1 MMRVGVDIGG
11 TNIHVGLVD
20 DHGSIVQK
28 GVMLTDVQGG
38 AEKIMCDAAGLV
50 GKLCAKAGIGVQ
62 DLVSVGIG
70 VPGPTHGSVAIR
82 CVNLFWDHEDVGGML
97 SSFLNKRTYLG
108 NDGDCAI
115 VAEWKFG
122 ALTGTHNAAM
132 LTLGTGLGGGF
143 LIDKRLLH
151 GATGCAAEIGHV
163 ILRQGGIPCNCG
175 LYGCAE
181 QYCAA
186 IGLIRA
192 ACEEARKCPESLLHQ
207 AGITAKY
214 VSDCVAAGDIAATNA
229 RDQYAE
235 NLSDVLAG
243 VTNLFDPQRVAL
255 GGGVAKCHGL
265 LKEIRDRLK
274 KKRVFALNTVDVVL
288 AKLGPD
294 AGIIGAAVLDMMEA

>member
-1 MMRVGVDIGG
+1 MMRAGVDIGG
-11 TNIHVGLVD
+11 TNIHVGLVNEEGTIILKD
-20 DHGSIVQK
+20 
-28 GVMLTDVQGG
+28 VMPADVQGG

-50 GKLCAKAGIGVQ
+50 KKLCTKAGMGVH
-62 DLVSVGIG
+62 DLISVGIG

-108 NDGDCAI
+108 NDGDCAT

-122 ALTGTHNAAM
+122 ALTGTQNAVM

-143 LIDKRLLH
+143 LIDGRLLH

-192 ACEEARKCPESLLHQ
+192 AREEAQKVPRSLLNQ
-207 AGITAKY
+207 ADITAKY
-214 VSDCVAAGDIAATNA
+214 VSDCVAMGDVAAMNA
-229 RDQYAE
+229 RDEYAQ
-235 NLSDVLAG
+235 NLSDVIAG
-243 VTNLFDPQRVAL
+243 ITNLFDPERVAL

-265 LKEIRDRLK
+265 LKGIQDELK
-274 KKRVFALNTVDVVL
+274 KKRVFAHTPVDVVA
-288 AKLGPD
+288 AKLGSD